1 MQRSRR
7 SSVAPRVV
15 LLNRSGMPT
24 RSRMH
29 HAGGIAINV
38 SDSFSVH
45 HRSTLQCRIFLTP
58 GLHALFG
65 GLAAVIGP
73 SRGLVLAAF
82 AFRGPSRHSGWDH
95 WLGRTAMRQNALL
108 RSDKGL
114 DVPSTA
120 RKKDTKVAKVSVVKP
135 IVEDDRHDHFAV
147 RKGVR
152 CAGVHLIL
160 DLHGGTGLND
170 IDLIEATLRSCVAA
184 AGATLLHIHQ
194 HHFQPSGVSGV
205 AVLAESHISI
215 HTWPEAGYAA
225 LDIFMCGEADPDA
238 CIPVLREAFKAS
250 RVEVEEILR
259 GRDV

>member
-1 MQRSRR
+1 
-7 SSVAPRVV
+7 
-15 LLNRSGMPT
+15 
-24 RSRMH
+24 
-29 HAGGIAINV
+29 
-38 SDSFSVH
+38 
-45 HRSTLQCRIFLTP
+45 
-58 GLHALFG
+58 
-65 GLAAVIGP
+65 
-73 SRGLVLAAF
+73 
-82 AFRGPSRHSGWDH
+82 
-95 WLGRTAMRQNALL
+95 MRQNALL

-170 IDLIEATLRSCVAA
+170 IDLIEATLRSCVTA
-184 AGATLLHIHQ
+184 AGATLLHIHL

-215 HTWPEAGYAA
+215 HTWPERGYAA
-225 LDIFMCGEADPDA
+225 LDVFMCGVCDPYKA
-238 CIPVLREAFKAS
+238 IPVLRRAFEPGTVQLNETK
-250 RVEVEEILR
+250 R
-259 GRDV
+259 GVIA